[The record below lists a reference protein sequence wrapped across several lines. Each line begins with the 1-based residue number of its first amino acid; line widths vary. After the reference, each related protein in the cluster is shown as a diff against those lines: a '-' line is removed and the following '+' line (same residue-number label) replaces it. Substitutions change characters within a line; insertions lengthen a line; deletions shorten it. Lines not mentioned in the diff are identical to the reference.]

1 MSTFY
6 SKINKNLKNIWRYA
20 AFYPPIKEENRLTLG
35 EGNTPE
41 ISAEG
46 LAKDLGLRKLIFKRE
61 DLNPSGSHKDRLLAY
76 QVSTAKE
83 NGEKILIISSSGNAA
98 VSASA
103 YCKLAGIKLFVFV
116 SPKTDKEKLAA
127 IAKTGPSTSFGAG
140 ATIIVSKHALTL
152 ADLAAKKFGIKNL
165 RPGADANYYYG
176 LKSIAF
182 EIFERCGE
190 IDAIFIPTS
199 SASTLLATAEAHN
212 DLIKNGGID
221 KMPEIYAVQTAKI
234 HPIAEN
240 FDKDFVVEKESSARG
255 IVSKNI
261 PREKLEKILKV
272 IKESGGGGV
281 AVSNKQIAKARK
293 ALEQNNIITGYE
305 SAASFAGVIKLKEKI
320 SGKKIVVLLTG
331 KKWNDIMQ
339 EVTTGKNIFKADDI
353 SEVEKIIKSSEFSI
367 RKNT

>member
-1 MSTFY
+1 M
-6 SKINKNLKNIWRYA
+6 
-20 AFYPPIKEENRLTLG
+20 TLG

-41 ISAEG
+41 IESPEI
-46 LAKDLGLRKLIFKRE
+46 AKEFSFARLIFKRE
-61 DLNPSGSHKDRLLAY
+61 DLNPNGSHKDRLLAY

-83 NGEKILIISSSGNAA
+83 NGEKVLIISSSGNAA

-116 SPKTDKEKLAA
+116 SPKIDKEKLAKMA
-127 IAKTGPSTSFGAG
+127 DFEAN
-140 ATIIVSKHALTL
+140 IIISKHALTL

-165 RPGADANYYYG
+165 RPGADENSYYG

-182 EIFERCGE
+182 EIFERHGA

-199 SASTLLATAEAHN
+199 SANTLLAIAEAHN
-212 DLIKNGGID
+212 NLIKSGGID

-240 FDKDFVVEKESSARG
+240 FDKDFVAEKESSARG
-255 IVSKNI
+255 IGSKNI

-281 AVSNKQIAKARK
+281 AVSNEQIVKARK

-305 SAASFAGVIKLKEKI
+305 SAASFAGAIKLKEKI

-339 EVTTGKNIFKADDI
+339 EVVVGKNIFKADDI
-353 SEVEKIIKSSEFSI
+353 DEVEKIMGKMI
-367 RKNT
+367 